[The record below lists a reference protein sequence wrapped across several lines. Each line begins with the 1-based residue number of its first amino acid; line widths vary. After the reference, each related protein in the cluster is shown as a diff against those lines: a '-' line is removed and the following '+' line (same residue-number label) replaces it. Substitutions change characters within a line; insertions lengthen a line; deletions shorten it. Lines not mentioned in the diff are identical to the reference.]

1 MTTQQELT
9 AAARRLHKA
18 IVAHNVQLVFAE
30 SCTGGLISATLARIP
45 GISAYLCGSAVVY
58 QKETKSAWLKIP
70 RRLLA
75 KSDAVSSAVAAEM
88 ARNVLIQTPQA
99 DVAASITGHLGPGA
113 PVNLDG
119 RIYVGLA
126 ARNRRRP
133 KGRPKIRVIQR
144 QLSGAGKSGRPEV
157 LRVERQRQAAIKVL
171 LAVRDFLS
179 TLDEDRRPAESGAG

>member
-75 KSDAVSSAVAAEM
+75 KSDGVSSAVAVEM
-88 ARNVLIQTPQA
+88 ASNVLIQTPQA

-144 QLSGAGKSGRPEV
+144 QLSGAGKSRRPEV
-157 LRVERQRQAAIKVL
+157 LRVERQRQAASKVL
-171 LAVRDFLS
+171 LAVRGFL
-179 TLDEDRRPAESGAG
+179 